1 VTGTTCPRCGESVLL
16 DGGAVRAICLSCD
29 LVFDVLPAQPV
40 GEGPLRQIE
49 VVLPAHAPPPTRHIR
64 QIDRKHFR
72 IAQAGPT
79 VPAVVVLF
87 AICYVVPA
95 LVSPAIPFAIGLG
108 AIVLF
113 WWLDG
118 REEIEIDGARV
129 LVSRSMLGLRS
140 TREVSRD
147 AIVSI
152 DDAGLHLRDGTTIP
166 LARNLGHR
174 PESLE
179 WLRSRLSRALQLAA

>member
-1 VTGTTCPRCGESVLL
+1 MSATLCPRCGETVLV
-16 DGGAVRAICLSCD
+16 DSGAVKAICLSCD

-49 VVLPAHAPPPTRHIR
+49 VTLPANAPPPTRHIR
-64 QIDRKHFR
+64 QLDRKHFR

-79 VPAVVVLF
+79 IPAVVGLF
-87 AICYVVPA
+87 GVCYVVPA
-95 LVSPAIPFAIGLG
+95 LAAPAIPFAIIL
-108 AIVLF
+108 ATLVLF

-118 REEIEIDGARV
+118 REEIEVDGAHV
-129 LVSRSMLGLRS
+129 LLTRSMLGLRT
-140 TREVSRD
+140 TREIARSD
-147 AIVSI
+147 ITSI
-152 DDAGLHLRDGTTIP
+152 DEAGLHLTNGRTIP

-174 PESLE
+174 RESLE

>member
-1 VTGTTCPRCGESVLL
+1 MVAGTICPRCGESVEL
-16 DGGAVRAICLSCD
+16 DTGAVRAICLHCD

-49 VVLPAHAPPPTRHIR
+49 VVLPANAPPPTRHIR
-64 QIDRKHFR
+64 QLDRKHFR

-79 VPAVVVLF
+79 VPNVVALF
-87 AICYVVPA
+87 GVCYVLPA
-95 LVSPAIPFAIGLG
+95 LAAPALPFAIVL
-108 AIVLF
+108 ATLVLF

-129 LVSRSMLGLRS
+129 LLSRSMLGLRT
-140 TREVSRD
+140 TREIARTD
-147 AIVSI
+147 ITGL
-152 DDAGLHLRDGTTIP
+152 DEAGLHLANGRTIP

-179 WLRSRLSRALQLAA
+179 WLRSRVQRALAG